1 LPVTTKGFKPQ
12 ELKQAR
18 TWVTGKINYGLLTA
32 GFMEEVKNI
41 QFTVLIKA
49 GGLLREFNFRKSAG
63 QIGSLFTIDVA
74 DIRGERHYLMF
85 RQENDEW
92 ILKTT
97 EVPDWI
103 KEVLPKIK
111 ERIQQF

>member
-1 LPVTTKGFKPQ
+1 
-12 ELKQAR
+12 
-18 TWVTGKINYGLLTA
+18 
-32 GFMEEVKNI
+32 MEEIRNI

-63 QIGSLFTIDVA
+63 HVGSLFTIDVA
-74 DIRGERHYLMF
+74 DTKGDRHYLMF
-85 RQENDEW
+85 RLEDNQW
-92 ILKTT
+92 ILKTN
-97 EVPDWI
+97 EIPDWI